1 MRAGVMTSRT
11 RYRRAVLLILAAGFG
26 LASTL
31 QAGAQAAPMQEST
44 EAAAE
49 ADAAVDVNDVDMK
62 DIDIKNLDW
71 SQLNVDA
78 STLISPAS
86 KARAAPGAGAGTDMS
101 WSSQDKPNGSAALS
115 VKQPLSPFWDARV
128 GADMTVV
135 NQPQTLTS
143 ADLVR
148 QKFSSDSQP
157 SQSSGSAWAAI
168 TAPGVA
174 SIWDK
179 TAIEARVDP
188 SQEQSKLG
196 TSLSKSL
203 PLSEQYSLTLQNGY
217 NVIRQGVVPV
227 PGIPGRPVRNYETD
241 QSARRFRRPTTD
253 GCARSAPSRN
263 CSAIS
268 AFRARSA
275 KPRSAPRTRAL
286 PRDSSAAGSR
296 WCNLRVR
303 LNPGES
309 SIIAAYWPRCGQNQQ
324 SRCGPVKFIVRGV
337 TALAQRVTG
346 VSSDERHPSGKNR
359 FY

>member
-1 MRAGVMTSRT
+1 MTSRT
-11 RYRRAVLLILAAGFG
+11 RYRRAVLLILAGGFG

-31 QAGAQAAPMQEST
+31 QAGAQAVPVEQNT
-44 EAAAE
+44 EAAAAE
-49 ADAAVDVNDVDMK
+49 AEAALDINDINDVDMT
-62 DIDIKNLDW
+62 DVDVKNLDW

-86 KARAAPGAGAGTDMS
+86 KARAAPPGAGTDMS
-101 WSSQDKPNGSAALS
+101 WSSQDKPNGSAAVS
-115 VKQPLSPFWDARV
+115 VKQPLSPFWDTRV
-128 GADMTVV
+128 GADMTVIH
-135 NQPQTLTS
+135 QPQTLTS

-217 NVIRQGVVPV
+217 NVIQQGLAPV
-227 PGIPGRPVRNYETD
+227 PGIGGHATRNYEVD
-241 QSARRFRRPTTD
+241 
-253 GCARSAPSRN
+253 
-263 CSAIS
+263 
-268 AFRARSA
+268 RSA
-275 KPRSAPRTRAL
+275 KLSIADTGTSLIAGQSL
-286 PRDSSAAGSR
+286 SSTDDK
-296 WCNLRVR
+296 WLRKIGAEQK
-303 LNPGES
+303 LFG
-309 SIIAAYWPRCGQNQQ
+309 
-324 SRCGPVKFIVRGV
+324 GV
-337 TALAQRVTG
+337 TINGSIGETALGTSNKSLTAGFKR
-346 VSSDERHPSGKNR
+346 SW
-359 FY
+359 